1 MVEDD
6 KSDFSLACVSSVTS
20 TDEWLCDSACSF
32 HMCFR
37 KEWFFNFTELDD
49 GVVYLAD
56 NQPCKIAGIGSISL
70 KNHDGTTRVLTDV
83 RYIPKLEKNLIS
95 LGTLESKGFTIILQN
110 GILKVVSGALVVMKG
125 IRRNNLYLY
134 QGRTAVGTAAAV
146 SEADK
151 VAEMSRLWHMRLGH
165 AGEKSLQTLAM
176 QGLLRGA
183 KTCKL
188 DFCEQCVLGKQKR
201 VKFGTA
207 IHNTEGILDYIHTDV
222 WGPTKTA
229 SLGGKHYFVTFVDD
243 FSRRVWVYTLKSK
256 DEVFE
261 TFLVWKKM
269 VENQTGRKIKVLRSD
284 NGTEYRN
291 DQFSIFCKKEGIS
304 RHFTVRDTPQQNG
317 VAERMNRTLLEKVRC
332 MLSNAGLGKQ
342 FWAEAVMY
350 ASHLINRLPSAALNG
365 KTPLEVWSGKP
376 INDYDTLHVFGSTAY
391 YHVKESKLD
400 PRAKKALFM
409 GVTSGVKGYRLW
421 CLSSKKII
429 SSRDV
434 TFDES
439 AMLKKVTTDDKVSD
453 NTFQQPDGRLPQVEG
468 TQKLVEFQTTSI
480 KPVEDQQTEHEA
492 DVGEE
497 EVSNEEPQQQH
508 DLPIAI
514 SRPRREIRKPARFE
528 DMVAYA
534 FPVVE
539 EGIPQTFLEANSSPD
554 KEKWKKAMDEEMQSL
569 VKNHTWKLA
578 RLPKGK
584 KAIGCKW
591 VYAQKEGFPS
601 KNDIRYKARLVAKGY
616 VQKEGIDYN
625 EVFSPVVKHSSIRIL
640 LALVAQFDMELVQM
654 DVKTAFLHGDL
665 EEEIYI
671 TQPDGFKV
679 AEKEDWVCKLNK
691 SLYGLKQSL
700 RQWYKRFDQFM
711 IGQNYTRSNF
721 DHCVFPQ
728 ATGWI
733 FHIPSL
739 VC

>member
-1 MVEDD
+1 MAEDD
-6 KSDFSLACVSSVTS
+6 KSDFSMACVSSVTS
-20 TDEWLCDSACSF
+20 TDEWLCDSTCSF

-37 KEWFFNFTELDD
+37 KEWLFNFTELDG
-49 GVVYLAD
+49 GVVYLEG
-56 NQPCKIAGIGSISL
+56 NQPCKIVGIGSISL
-70 KNHDGTTRVLTDV
+70 KNHDGLTRVLTDV

-95 LGTLESKGFTIILQN
+95 LGTLESKGFTIIMQN
-110 GILKVVSGALVVMKG
+110 GILKVVSGVLVVMKG

-134 QGRTAVGTAAAV
+134 QGSTVAGITTAVP
-146 SEADK
+146 EADK
-151 VAEMSRLWHMRLGH
+151 VAEMSRLCHMRLGH

-176 QGLLRGA
+176 QGLLKGA

-207 IHNTEGILDYIHTDV
+207 IHNTEGILDYIHTDI
-222 WGPTKTA
+222 WGPAKTT

-269 VENQTGRKIKVLRSD
+269 VENQTGRKIKVLRFD
-284 NGTEYRN
+284 NGTEYIN
-291 DQFSIFCKKEGIS
+291 DQFSYFCNKEGIS

-332 MLSNAGLGKQ
+332 MLSNAGLDKQ

-350 ASHLINRLPSAALNG
+350 ASHLIYRLPSAALNG
-365 KTPLEVWSGKP
+365 KTPLVVWSGKP
-376 INDYDTLHVFGSTAY
+376 INDYDTLHVFGSTTY

-409 GVTSGVKGYRLW
+409 GVTLGVKGYRLW

-439 AMLKKVTTDDKVSD
+439 AMLKKVTTDGKVLEK
-453 NTFQQPDGRLPQVEG
+453 TFQQPEGRLPQVEG
-468 TQKLVEFQTTSI
+468 TQKLVEFQTTSVI
-480 KPVEDQQTEHEA
+480 PVEDQQTEHEA

-497 EVSNEEPQQQH
+497 EVSNKEPQQQH
-508 DLPIAI
+508 DLPISI
-514 SRPRREIRKPARFE
+514 RRPRREVRKPTRFE

-539 EGIPQTFLEANSSPD
+539 KGIP
-554 KEKWKKAMDEEMQSL
+554 
-569 VKNHTWKLA
+569 
-578 RLPKGK
+578 
-584 KAIGCKW
+584 
-591 VYAQKEGFPS
+591 
-601 KNDIRYKARLVAKGY
+601 
-616 VQKEGIDYN
+616 
-625 EVFSPVVKHSSIRIL
+625 
-640 LALVAQFDMELVQM
+640 
-654 DVKTAFLHGDL
+654 
-665 EEEIYI
+665 
-671 TQPDGFKV
+671 
-679 AEKEDWVCKLNK
+679 
-691 SLYGLKQSL
+691 
-700 RQWYKRFDQFM
+700 
-711 IGQNYTRSNF
+711 
-721 DHCVFPQ
+721 
-728 ATGWI
+728 
-733 FHIPSL
+733 
-739 VC
+739 